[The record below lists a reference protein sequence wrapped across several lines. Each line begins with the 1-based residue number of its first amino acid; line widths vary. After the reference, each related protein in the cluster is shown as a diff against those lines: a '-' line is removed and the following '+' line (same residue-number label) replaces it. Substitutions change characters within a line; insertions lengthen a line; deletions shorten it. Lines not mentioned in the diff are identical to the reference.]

1 VRIELEAI
9 CNNPRGV
16 AQERHGTHARS
27 VSKRL
32 LPFAITAVAAAG
44 ATFAV
49 MWTTRVQPAV
59 PRREAG
65 LRRFSMA
72 FGEVRPVVSPDG
84 HHVAYRADD
93 RLWVRDLDSETPREI
108 PGGKGSGGYYTDVGY
123 YLTWSPDSQSIVFPA
138 GNELRRVSILQG
150 GSATTVCTLPDG
162 RTSGRQI
169 GGLAWSGDGE
179 TIVFSR
185 YQGGVYEVAA
195 RGGSPTLLWKED
207 HADDVFLVD
216 TPQGH
221 AIVYAVITPEPGHAI
236 MVHRPDGQQEK
247 IAQIDANWPELQYSP
262 TGHILFRKNP
272 IENPSIWALPFSATT
287 LRAGGAPFLVERSG
301 QGMSLAQDGTFVYLD
316 TGRIARQFLAWRDLG
331 GRILGQAREGHE
343 IIDFV
348 RLSPVGNQAVVTA
361 TENGRSEVW
370 IYDLDRFNR
379 IRFDLGP
386 DANDRTVLATIWP
399 RPGRDLLYSLRSNV
413 ADNGT
418 EIFAKP
424 ADGVGPAQRVAF
436 PKGFTVAQDRTSDGR
451 HLFAAYSSR
460 PGEAS
465 RIWFLQNDGDG
476 TDGHAVNFSQNSET
490 ETALALSPNNRYV
503 AYTSTI
509 GGGLDVYVRPFP
521 TGPGRWQVST
531 AGGAAPRWKSD
542 GTQLFFAEGNTLM
555 RVDVTTGGRFA
566 TTSPPV
572 RVFEH
577 PALRGVPAP
586 FARYDV
592 APDGRR
598 FLTVESQRELDRPVV
613 RVVENWHPALREPQP
628 AQ

>member
-1 VRIELEAI
+1 
-9 CNNPRGV
+9 
-16 AQERHGTHARS
+16 
-27 VSKRL
+27 
-32 LPFAITAVAAAG
+32 
-44 ATFAV
+44 
-49 MWTTRVQPAV
+49 
-59 PRREAG
+59 
-65 LRRFSMA
+65 
-72 FGEVRPVVSPDG
+72 
-84 HHVAYRADD
+84 
-93 RLWVRDLDSETPREI
+93 
-108 PGGKGSGGYYTDVGY
+108 
-123 YLTWSPDSQSIVFPA
+123 
-138 GNELRRVSILQG
+138 
-150 GSATTVCTLPDG
+150 
-162 RTSGRQI
+162 
-169 GGLAWSGDGE
+169 
-179 TIVFSR
+179 
-185 YQGGVYEVAA
+185 
-195 RGGSPTLLWKED
+195 
-207 HADDVFLVD
+207 
-216 TPQGH
+216 
-221 AIVYAVITPEPGHAI
+221 
-236 MVHRPDGQQEK
+236 
-247 IAQIDANWPELQYSP
+247 
-262 TGHILFRKNP
+262 
-272 IENPSIWALPFSATT
+272 
-287 LRAGGAPFLVERSG
+287 
-301 QGMSLAQDGTFVYLD
+301 
-316 TGRIARQFLAWRDLG
+316 
-331 GRILGQAREGHE
+331 
-343 IIDFV
+343 
-348 RLSPVGNQAVVTA
+348 
-361 TENGRSEVW
+361 
-370 IYDLDRFNR
+370 
-379 IRFDLGP
+379 
-386 DANDRTVLATIWP
+386 
-399 RPGRDLLYSLRSNV
+399 V

-424 ADGVGPAQRVAF
+424 ADGAGPAQRVAF

-531 AGGAAPRWKSD
+531 AGGVAPRWKSD

-572 RVFEH
+572 RVFDH